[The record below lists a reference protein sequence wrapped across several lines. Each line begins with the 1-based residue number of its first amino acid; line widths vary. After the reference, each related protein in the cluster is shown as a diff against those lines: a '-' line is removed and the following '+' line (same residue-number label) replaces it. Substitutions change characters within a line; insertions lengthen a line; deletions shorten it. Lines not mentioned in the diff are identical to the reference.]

1 MNRIAHTLLIA
12 SLTVGMTTRAQ
23 LGPVELSPER
33 GQAGWSN
40 PAILHPSGTVF
51 TFGGFAGAQVDAVH
65 SGPAYLDFGNLDGEL
80 NPMAFLGQMD
90 TVESIGTRT
99 EVPLVGL
106 TMRDENRFE
115 IRYRSRLVV
124 DQDFRYDRD
133 LLSVGWMGNGHPDLI
148 GRPLS
153 FSGMGVDAQAY
164 LDHGLSVGA
173 MAKEDKL
180 WLGWGIHILNGVS
193 ALQTERFDATWMT
206 DTLDYSWTLDGAA
219 TVNAAGL
226 DFDSL
231 AAGVSP
237 ELPGDG
243 GIPPTLGSGV
253 AFDVGFLWRLTPK
266 FELEGSMEG
275 RGSIRWLESVSRRQV
290 DPSTFVLQGLD
301 VIGVVSEAENQ
312 TFPDSLESMLETWA
326 EDMVDSLAQAFDP
339 EPTDGLPAAFD
350 TRVRETWRLGFRF
363 RPVESLEF
371 QALAYRQFQ
380 YGRTLDGFIF
390 GLVHRIRN
398 NVATQVQGQYLRG
411 RWSWGAGLSMRGGPL
426 RLALS
431 ARNVAGIL
439 YPMQAGHW
447 SGQVGVAFEFGY
459 AKDKKRTKKKGI
471 IRCLFSTQT
480 DDNFLSNETQPSR
493 D

>member
-1 MNRIAHTLLIA
+1 MNRIAHALLIA

-23 LGPVELSPER
+23 LGPVELSPEW

-40 PAILHPSGTVF
+40 PAILHPSRTVF

-99 EVPLVGL
+99 EVPLLGL
-106 TMRDENRFE
+106 SMRDENRFE

-133 LLSVGWMGNGHPDLI
+133 LLTVGWMGNGHPDLI

-180 WLGWGIHILNGVS
+180 WLGWGIHILNGVT
-193 ALQTERFDATWMT
+193 ALQTERFDATWTT

-219 TVNAAGL
+219 TVNAAGV

-237 ELPGDG
+237 EIPGGG
-243 GIPPTLGSGV
+243 GIPPALGSGV
-253 AFDVGFLWRLTPK
+253 AFDFGFLWRLNPQ

-275 RGSIRWLESVSRRQV
+275 RGSIRWMESVSRRQV

-326 EDMVDSLAQAFDP
+326 EDMVDSLAQTFDS
-339 EPTDGLPAAFD
+339 ESTEGLPAAFD

-363 RPVESLEF
+363 RPVQSLEI

-380 YGRTLDGFIF
+380 YDRQVDGFVF
-390 GLVHRIRN
+390 GLVHRIRKN
-398 NVATQVQGQYLRG
+398 IATQVQGQYLHG
-411 RWSWGAGLSMRGGPL
+411 RWSWGAGLSLRGGPL
-426 RLALS
+426 RIAFS

-439 YPMQAGHW
+439 YPLDAGHW
-447 SGQVGVAFEFGY
+447 SGQFGAAFEFGY
-459 AKDKKRTKKKGI
+459 AKDKKKKKKKGD
-471 IRCLFSTQT
+471 LGTGKGMWH
-480 DDNFLSNETQPSR
+480 
-493 D
+493 

>member
-1 MNRIAHTLLIA
+1 MNRIACTLLIA
-12 SLTVGMTTRAQ
+12 SLTVGVASRAQ
-23 LGPVELSPER
+23 LGPVELSPEW

-51 TFGGFAGAQVDAVH
+51 TFGGFAGLQVDAVH

-80 NPMAFLGQMD
+80 NPMAFLEQMD

-106 TMRDENRFE
+106 MMRDENRFE

-133 LLSVGWMGNGHPDLI
+133 LLAVGWLGNGHPDLI

-219 TVNAAGL
+219 TVNVAGF

-237 ELPGDG
+237 EVPGNG

-253 AFDVGFLWRLTPK
+253 AFDVGFLWRINPQ
-266 FELEGSMEG
+266 FELEGSLEG

-301 VIGVVSEAENQ
+301 VIGVVSDADAQ

-326 EDMVDSLAQAFDP
+326 EDMVDSLAQTF
-339 EPTDGLPAAFD
+339 ESESTVGLPAAFD

-363 RPVESLEF
+363 RPVESLEI
-371 QALAYRQFQ
+371 QALAYRQLQ
-380 YGRTLDGFIF
+380 YDRAVDGFVF
-390 GLVHRIRN
+390 GLVHRFRKNIT
-398 NVATQVQGQYLRG
+398 TQLQGQYLHG
-411 RWSWGAGLSMRGGPL
+411 RWSWGGGLSLRGGPL
-426 RLALS
+426 RIAFS

-439 YPMQAGHW
+439 YPLDAGHW
-447 SGQVGVAFEFGY
+447 SGQVGMAFEFGY
-459 AKDKKRTKKKGI
+459 AKDKEKKKKKGD
-471 IRCLFSTQT
+471 LGTGKGMWH
-480 DDNFLSNETQPSR
+480 
-493 D
+493 

>member
-1 MNRIAHTLLIA
+1 MNRIAHILMIMALAAGA
-12 SLTVGMTTRAQ
+12 SSRAQ
-23 LGPVELSPER
+23 LGPVELSPEW

-40 PAILHPSGTVF
+40 PAILHPSGAVF
-51 TFGGFAGAQVDAVH
+51 TAGGLAGAQVDAVH
-65 SGPAYLDFGNLDGEL
+65 SGPAYLDFGTLEGDI

-99 EVPLVGL
+99 EVPLIGL
-106 TMRDENRFE
+106 SMRDKNRFE

-206 DTLDYSWTLDGAA
+206 DTLDYSWTLEGAA
-219 TVNAAGL
+219 TLNVAGF

-231 AAGVSP
+231 AAGASP
-237 ELPGDG
+237 ELPGG
-243 GIPPTLGSGV
+243 GGVPPTLGSGV
-253 AFDVGFLWRLTPK
+253 AFDVGFLWRLNPK
-266 FELEGSMEG
+266 FELEGSVEG
-275 RGSIRWLESVSRRQV
+275 RGSIRWLESVSSRQV
-290 DPSTFVLQGLD
+290 DPASFVLQGLD
-301 VIGVVSEAENQ
+301 VIGVVSEAESQ
-312 TFPDSLESMLETWA
+312 TFPDSIESMLETWA
-326 EDMVDSLAQAFDP
+326 QDMVDSLAQTFDS
-339 EPTDGLPAAFD
+339 EPYDGVVAAFD

-363 RPVESLEF
+363 RPVQSLEI
-371 QALAYRQFQ
+371 QALAYRQHQ
-380 YGRTLDGFIF
+380 YDRHLDGFIF
-390 GLVHRIRN
+390 GVVHRIRK
-398 NVATQVQGQYLRG
+398 NVATQLQGQYLHG
-411 RWSWGAGLSMRGGPL
+411 RWSWGGGLSLRSGPV
-426 RLALS
+426 RIAFS

-439 YPMQAGHW
+439 NPLKAGHW
-447 SGQVGVAFEFGY
+447 SGQVGASFEFGY
-459 AKDKKRTKKKGI
+459 AKDKKKKKKKGD
-471 IRCLFSTQT
+471 LGTGKGMWH
-480 DDNFLSNETQPSR
+480 
-493 D
+493 

>member
-1 MNRIAHTLLIA
+1 MNRIAYTFMMV

-23 LGPVELSPER
+23 LGPVELSPEW

-40 PAILHPSGTVF
+40 PAVFHPSGGFLVI
-51 TFGGFAGAQVDAVH
+51 GGLAGLQVDAVH
-65 SGPAYLDFGNLDGEL
+65 SGPAYLDFGNLEGEL
-80 NPMAFLGQMD
+80 NPMAFLSQMD
-90 TVESIGTRT
+90 TVEYVGTRT
-99 EVPLVGL
+99 EVPLFGFGL
-106 TMRDENRFE
+106 RDENRFE

-153 FSGMGVDAQAY
+153 FSGMGMDAQAY
-164 LDHGLSVGA
+164 FDHGLSVGA

-180 WLGWGIHILNGVS
+180 WLGWGIHILNGVT
-193 ALQTERFDATWMT
+193 ALQTERFDATWTT

-226 DFDSL
+226 DFDAL
-231 AAGVSP
+231 AEGASP
-237 ELPGDG
+237 TVPGDG

-253 AFDVGFLWRLTPK
+253 AFDFGFLWRLNPQL
-266 FELEGSMEG
+266 ELEGSMEG
-275 RGSIRWLESVSRRQV
+275 RGSIRWLESVSRRQI
-290 DPSTFVLQGLD
+290 DPATFVLQGLD
-301 VIGVVSEAENQ
+301 VVEVVSEADSQ
-312 TFPDSLESMLETWA
+312 TFPDSIESMLETWA

-398 NVATQVQGQYLRG
+398 NVATQVQGQYLHG

-459 AKDKKRTKKKGI
+459 AKDKKKTKKKGD
-471 IRCLFSTQT
+471 LGSGKGMWH
-480 DDNFLSNETQPSR
+480 
-493 D
+493 

>member
-23 LGPVELSPER
+23 LGPVELSPDW

-90 TVESIGTRT
+90 TVEYIGTRT

-193 ALQTERFDATWMT
+193 ALQTEHFDATWMT

-275 RGSIRWLESVSRRQV
+275 WGSIRWLESVSRRQV

-326 EDMVDSLAQAFDP
+326 EDMVDSLAQTFDS
-339 EPTDGLPAAFD
+339 ESTEGLPAAFD
-350 TRVRETWRLGFRF
+350 TRVRETWRLGFRL
-363 RPVESLEF
+363 RPAKSLEI

-380 YGRTLDGFIF
+380 YDRQVDGCVF
-390 GLVHRIRN
+390 GLVHRVGKNI
-398 NVATQVQGQYLRG
+398 ATQVQGQYLHG
-411 RWSWGAGLSMRGGPL
+411 RWSWGGGLSLRGGPL
-426 RLALS
+426 RIAFS
-431 ARNVAGIL
+431 ARNVVGIL
-439 YPMQAGHW
+439 YPLEAGHW
-447 SGQVGVAFEFGY
+447 SGQCGAAFEFGY
-459 AKDKKRTKKKGI
+459 AKDKKKKKKKGD
-471 IRCLFSTQT
+471 LGTGKGMWH
-480 DDNFLSNETQPSR
+480 
-493 D
+493 